1 MNRRSALRGS
11 LALTASAG
19 ALLARA
25 RNAGA
30 QTAKLRVSS
39 APVDAGA
46 ASIYA
51 YEAGIYTKYGLDV
64 ELVMGGNGSTIA
76 AAVAGGSLDVGSAN
90 TLAIATAHEHGVA
103 FVFIAPSGDWTSK
116 APTGGLLVAPASP
129 VRSAHDLNGKT
140 VGVAIIHGLAEI
152 TVRTWIDKNGGNS
165 ETVKFLE
172 LPYSES
178 GAALAAGRADAAS
191 VEEPNFSLL
200 VSSGYRL
207 IARPSDAIASQW
219 TQGGYFCTL
228 DFARAHPDIV
238 KKFAAAMA
246 ETAVWANKNHDATA
260 QILEKY
266 SHTPVNPATHRMFY
280 PEHLSAAEMQPL
292 IDAAARYGVL
302 KAPFPAQELFAPGL

>member
-1 MNRRSALRGS
+1 MKRRSV
-11 LALTASAG
+11 LARG
-19 ALLARA
+19 ALAFAAYTAFARPG
-25 RNAGA
+25 NAGA
-30 QTAKLRVSS
+30 QSAKLRVAS

-46 ASIYA
+46 GSIYA
-51 YEAGIYTKYGLDV
+51 YETGIYTKYGLDV

-90 TLAIATAHEHGVA
+90 TLAIATAHEHGVP
-103 FVFIAPSGDWTSK
+103 FVFIAPSGDWTSR

-129 VRSAHDLNGKT
+129 VRTASDLNGKT
-140 VGVAIIHGLAEI
+140 VGVAIVHGLAEI
-152 TVRTWIDKNGGNS
+152 TVRTWIDKNGGKS

-200 VSSGYRL
+200 VSNGYRL

-228 DFARAHPDIV
+228 DFARAHPDVV

-246 ETAVWANKNHDATA
+246 EMAVWANKNHDATA

-266 SHTPVNPATHRMFY
+266 SHTPVNPATHRMYY
-280 PEHLSAAEMQPL
+280 PEHLSAPEMQPL
-292 IDAAARYGVL
+292 IDAAAHYGVL
-302 KAPFPAQELFAPGL
+302 KAPFPAKELFAPGL